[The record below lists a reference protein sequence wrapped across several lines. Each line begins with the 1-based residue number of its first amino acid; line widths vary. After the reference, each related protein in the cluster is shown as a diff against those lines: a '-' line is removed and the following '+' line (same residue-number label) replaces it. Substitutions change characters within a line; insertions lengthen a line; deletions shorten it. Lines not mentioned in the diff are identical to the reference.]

1 MLAISAIL
9 AKTSENPAV
18 TMRKPHIS
26 PAVPPSVSTLLSKLL
41 PVSHLVSLRYKA
53 MVLRQNHLPRADKCT
68 RKAEDR
74 DESEVPLLDVIVCWL
89 RHWGL

>member
-41 PVSHLVSLRYKA
+41 PVSHLVSLR
-53 MVLRQNHLPRADKCT
+53 
-68 RKAEDR
+68 
-74 DESEVPLLDVIVCWL
+74 
-89 RHWGL
+89 